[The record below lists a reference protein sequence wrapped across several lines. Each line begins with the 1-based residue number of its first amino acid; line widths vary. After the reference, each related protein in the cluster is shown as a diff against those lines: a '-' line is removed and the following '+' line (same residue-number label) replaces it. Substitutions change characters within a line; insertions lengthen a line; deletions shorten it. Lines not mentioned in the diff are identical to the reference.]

1 MPVSVYRRGEKRRS
15 ARVTMSV
22 PLRVDGEALSGEK
35 FTVNTTTNT
44 ISQYGCLMLLDQ
56 EVILDQALVLMNEY
70 TRQSMQCRVVS
81 TRRHRDGKKYVG
93 DGGCGR
99 RSRGS
104 GTSSCRSGGHRAR
117 SMPSRTSPASRWAT
131 PRWSRGAGS
140 WWSGRDPCARASR

>member
-1 MPVSVYRRGEKRRS
+1 
-15 ARVTMSV
+15 MSV

-93 DGGCGR
+93 VEFIPANPNFWRVSFSKPG
-99 RSRGS
+99 
-104 GTSSCRSGGHRAR
+104 AR
-117 SMPSRTSPASRWAT
+117 SLKRFK
-131 PRWSRGAGS
+131 
-140 WWSGRDPCARASR
+140 